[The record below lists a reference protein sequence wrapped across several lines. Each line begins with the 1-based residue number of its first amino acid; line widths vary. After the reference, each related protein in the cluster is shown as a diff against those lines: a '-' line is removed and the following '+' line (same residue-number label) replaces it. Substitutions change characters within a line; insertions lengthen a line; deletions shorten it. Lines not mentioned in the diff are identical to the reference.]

1 MSEDAIA
8 LAKKIKIQFEYCQKQ
23 RQYSQIAKLI
33 TYALQVI
40 PSNYNQQIFG
50 YIPNLFSQVEL
61 DLSNPIQ
68 PDDLF
73 IGEPVV
79 YKIYYPAQQKLYD
92 IPYFYIFCYLQENSQ
107 QLNVYFQ
114 SAHPG
119 SKNLSPDQYHLNQ
132 STINFEG
139 CLSAFNPHKL
149 SVISISDPGHFIP
162 GLTSSY
168 YAGSAEL
175 NFTKL
180 IAQVLEQICNLAK
193 INLNNTM
200 LFGSSAGS
208 FGALLSSTYLPQ
220 KTNVLAVN
228 SQIYLQNRNYLMKSL
243 LGINQPQQLLKKFG
257 NQIDCNYRF
266 KQDLKSIPNIYILA
280 NINDHLHQRNFDF
293 YQLYLSRF
301 THKGVDNQSVFD
313 SYYGVEGH
321 GRPETTSLKAKIDIA
336 RKILTMKSTIQ

>member
-1 MSEDAIA
+1 MSGDAIA
-8 LAKKIKIQFEYCQKQ
+8 LAKKIKIQFEHCQKR
-23 RQYSQIAKLI
+23 RQYSQMAKLI

-40 PSNYNQQIFG
+40 PSDYNQQIFG

-61 DLSNPIQ
+61 DLTAQIQ
-68 PDDLF
+68 AKDLL

-79 YKIYYPAQQKLYD
+79 YKIYYPAQQELYG
-92 IPYFYIFCYLQENSQ
+92 IPYFYIFCYIQENSQ

-139 CLSAFNPHKL
+139 GISAFNSHNL

-180 IAQVLEQICNLAK
+180 IAQVLEQICDLAK
-193 INLNNTM
+193 IKLNNTM

-208 FGALLSSTYLPQ
+208 FGALLSSTYLQQ

-228 SQIYLQNRNYLMKSL
+228 SQIYLQNRNHLMKSL
-243 LGINQPQQLLKKFG
+243 FGVNQPQNLLTKFG
-257 NQIDCNYRF
+257 NQIDCSYRF
-266 KQDLKSIPNIYILA
+266 QQNLKSIPNIYILA

-301 THKGVDNQSVFD
+301 TQKGLNNQSVFD
-313 SYYGVEGH
+313 SYYGIEGH
-321 GRPETTSLKAKIDIA
+321 GRPETTSLKAKIAIA
-336 RKILTMKSTIQ
+336 RKILTMKSSN

>member
-1 MSEDAIA
+1 MNEDAIA
-8 LAKKIKIQFEYCQKQ
+8 LAKKIKIRLEYYQKQ

-33 TYALQVI
+33 TYSLQLL

-61 DLSNPIQ
+61 DLSIPIQ
-68 PDDLF
+68 PEKLS
-73 IGEPVV
+73 IGVPVV
-79 YKIYYPAQQKLYD
+79 YKIYYPAQQKLYG
-92 IPYFYIFCYLQENSQ
+92 IPYFYLFCYLKENSE

-114 SAHPG
+114 SAHPQF
-119 SKNLSPDQYHLNQ
+119 KNLSPDKYYLNQ

-139 CLSAFNPHKL
+139 AMSAFNPHNL

-175 NFTKL
+175 NFTEL
-180 IAQVLEQICNLAK
+180 IARLLEQICNLAN
-193 INLNNTM
+193 ISLSNTM

-208 FGALLSSTYLPQ
+208 FGALLSSTYLKQ

-228 SQIYLQNRNYLMKSL
+228 SQIYLQNRNNLMKSL
-243 LGINQPQQLLKKFG
+243 FGINQPQQLLKKFG
-257 NQIDCNYRF
+257 NQISCNYRF
-266 KQDLKSIPNIYILA
+266 KQDLKVVPNIYILA
-280 NINDHLHQRNFDF
+280 NINDHLHQRNFNF

-301 THKGVDNQSVFD
+301 TQKGLDNQSVFD
-313 SYYGVEGH
+313 SYYGIEGH
-321 GRPETTSLKAKIDIA
+321 GRPETASLKAKIEIA
-336 RKILTMKSTIQ
+336 RKILMMKSY